1 MDILKEV
8 IRGFSR
14 DDEEDT
20 PNDDLEFNLDGDE
33 DLEHPQSNE
42 LSFDIDEDPE
52 DEFDDLNIDVPDDLD
67 ASPDNAEL
75 EGDDDLSLDGEE
87 PDDGLDNVAQAAI
100 EDKSKQGVLRA
111 VKNAHLV
118 YKRET
123 GTGGYEEL
131 WIYNV
136 GNLKDELVVRKA
148 ILAGT
153 DIPPGQTSSE
163 DGSQTYTLWSAG
175 NAELLHITGLQN

>member
-14 DDEEDT
+14 DDEDDT
-20 PNDDLEFNLDGDE
+20 PKDDLEFNLDGDE
-33 DLEHPQSNE
+33 DLEQPQTDE

-52 DEFDDLNIDVPDDLD
+52 DEFDEFDIDLPDDPGASSND
-67 ASPDNAEL
+67 AES
-75 EGDDDLSLDGEE
+75 EGDDDLSLGGEE
-87 PDDGLDNVAQAAI
+87 PGDELDNVAQAAT
-100 EDKSKQGVLRA
+100 EDPSKQGVLRT

-136 GNLKDELVVRKA
+136 GNLKDELVIRKA

-163 DGSQTYTLWSAG
+163 DGSQTYALWSAG